1 MSILI
6 DGQDSLIGPLSELFE
21 LIYRDQVMPGQWLI
35 SKIIPVHKKGA
46 KNYLIRM
53 ARLVNQQH
61 YIIM

>member
-21 LIYRDQVMPGQWLI
+21 LIYRDQVVPGQWLI

-46 KNYLIRM
+46 KNLFDKDGQIG
-53 ARLVNQQH
+53 
-61 YIIM
+61 